1 MPVFYDFFMKSV
13 CFYSAYRMRD
23 EDAMKN
29 KKAGR
34 ENCFQKQFPAPADQA
49 GLSDDFIAGFF
60 RLFVGFLAVSLS
72 TFFRLLSVFG
82 SSIIGFFSAFLS
94 VFWQFHYRLFYQ
106 LHCQLFWQLHWQLHW
121 QLLWQLL
128 WQLSTFSDLLSLRQE
143 SSHYR

>member
-1 MPVFYDFFMKSV
+1 
-13 CFYSAYRMRD
+13 
-23 EDAMKN
+23 MKN

-60 RLFVGFLAVSLS
+60 SAFCRLFGSFIIDFFPAFVGFLAVPLS
-72 TFFRLLSVFG
+72 T
-82 SSIIGFFSAFLS
+82 FSAFLS
-94 VFWQFHYRLFYQ
+94 VFGRFIIGFSSAFLSFFWQFHYRLFYQ